1 MRSKCN
7 CNCSTFQVWSNKLKN
22 LAPCNSIRAEI
33 LNILKWSLPHH
44 TEAILC
50 RMAQDHQMLGMF
62 SFDIELRKVL
72 HEEPHCGSLGGH
84 GKSQACDEH
93 DKISTKVDH
102 LTHNIQCDIQA
113 QILDNLIFTYIY
125 SVSALIPRF
134 SASMSSP
141 DCRAAQGSPLAQHNS
156 LAECGWAHQKRY
168 SWGNMS
174 APLLFDVPNSSLY
187 LIQFDDVKKPERN
200 SLIKQAMR
208 NRNMQV

>member
-1 MRSKCN
+1 MLLVAMKYLAPTSWGIFFSKNPCCARLMRSKCN
-7 CNCSTFQVWSNKLKN
+7 CNCSTFQVWSNKLEN

-50 RMAQDHQMLGMF
+50 R
-62 SFDIELRKVL
+62 I
-72 HEEPHCGSLGGH
+72 
-84 GKSQACDEH
+84 QARDEH

>member
-1 MRSKCN
+1 MTIATPYWSK
-7 CNCSTFQVWSNKLKN
+7 
-22 LAPCNSIRAEI
+22 
-33 LNILKWSLPHH
+33 
-44 TEAILC
+44 LC

-84 GKSQACDEH
+84 GKSQARDEH

-208 NRNMQV
+208 NRNMFFLSRIHGANGLFCQFILVDSAQV